1 MVEDEHQEFGIELQE
16 LWCSLALG
24 EEVCNL
30 LLVVHEGKFNC
41 VMSDMMSNKVTV
53 NFKVF
58 SLF

>member
-1 MVEDEHQEFGIELQE
+1 MVEDDRQEFGIELQE
-16 LWCSLALG
+16 LWCSLALS

-30 LLVVHEGKFNC
+30 LLGVHEGKLNFA
-41 VMSDMMSNKVTV
+41 MSDMMSNKVIV